1 MMAGRTTRRRRAIA
15 VALGL
20 LMMALGVC
28 SMPGVQRDVTPPDH
42 RRAPEQTFLTY
53 PEWFL
58 VFSPA
63 EYADFVRDH
72 DPSDFPFLG
81 HIGEFWQAYA
91 AVYRATRH
99 RYPMNWGYHTMIM
112 VIGSSTTVEYA
123 IRSAY
128 ETLVGRLTEL
138 TRTHG
143 PTAEDRYAARVAQE
157 YVDFI
162 RVEPWYKFDFA
173 ARLRGLWTGT
183 SLWGPDALRKWE
195 RKYALTTE
203 YGVKAGYGWLI
214 GKLTAQAYDAPLPV
228 TAVVLDRP
236 PAEDL
241 RAMPRLQLLA
251 READGSVLATVP
263 RYQAFTDY
271 ALALARQGVRITEV
285 AGNRGPILVSL
296 IVPVAWS
303 PGALPVRVLFTQP
316 ILTRPGSRRVVLTTP
331 VGSLTTLLRAVQ
343 ASGLSVEH
351 IYDY

>member
-1 MMAGRTTRRRRAIA
+1 MKPGCMPPWIKVVVAG
-15 VALGL
+15 LGL
-20 LMMALGVC
+20 WMLALGVC
-28 SMPGVQRDVTPPDH
+28 AMPGAPGDVTPPEH
-42 RRAPEQTFLTY
+42 RRGAEQTFLTY

-81 HIGEFWQAYA
+81 HIGEFWQAYG
-91 AVYRATRH
+91 AVYRATRD
-99 RYPMNWGYHTMIM
+99 RYPMNWGYHAMIM
-112 VIGSSTTVEYA
+112 VIGTSTTVEYG

-143 PTAEDRYAARVAQE
+143 PAEEDRYAARVAQE

-173 ARLRGLWTGT
+173 GKLKGLWVDTA
-183 SLWGPDALRKWE
+183 LWGPDALRKWE

-214 GKLTAQAYDAPLPV
+214 GKLTAEAYDAPLPV
-228 TAVVLDRP
+228 TAVMLDRMP
-236 PAEDL
+236 RDDR
-241 RAMPRLQLLA
+241 RAMPRLQVLA

-271 ALALARQGVRITEV
+271 ALVLANQGVRVTEV

-296 IVPVAWS
+296 IVPTSWS
-303 PGALPVRVLFTQP
+303 PHVSLGSVLFTQP
-316 ILTRPGSRRVVLTTP
+316 VLTRPGRRRLVLTPP
-331 VGSLTTLLRAVQ
+331 VGSLTALLRAAQ
-343 ASGLSVEH
+343 DAGLLVEH